1 MRLARLPAYVCF
13 VALLALPYVGY
24 GQPRFAVE
32 VEGGRNAG
40 LTPYLTNVVYSEEQ
54 ILGQDFIGE
63 EPFQPFLVDERTGW
77 GTNLAVRLV
86 SNQLQA
92 GLRLRWFDV
101 GTARVHHR
109 GVVSGSDDE
118 LRPTRVRPDGT
129 VDDSGASYVE
139 VDEPVDIAI
148 GPARRANLFVFGL
161 EGGYRFYLI
170 RGDVDLFAP
179 VSGSLLV
186 THMGRGQAPY
196 RFGLGAQG
204 GIAASFDFVSVI
216 SIVISSKLHGVIT
229 PSYWHRSDAAR
240 RAADLGRATE
250 SALFS
255 TTSFVSFDLALQF
268 AVR

>member
-1 MRLARLPAYVCF
+1 MRLARFSAYVSF
-13 VALLALPYVGY
+13 VALLALPYVAN

-54 ILGQDFIGE
+54 ILGQEFIGE
-63 EPFQPFLVDERTGW
+63 EPFRPFLVDERTGW
-77 GTNLAVRLV
+77 GTNVAIRLV

-109 GVVSGSDDE
+109 GEVSGGGE

-129 VDDSGASYVE
+129 VDDSGTSYTE
-139 VDEPVDIAI
+139 LDEPVDITI

-179 VSGSLLV
+179 VSGSVLV
-186 THMGRGQAPY
+186 THLSRAQAPY

-216 SIVISSKLHGVIT
+216 SIVVSSKLHGVIT

-240 RAADLGRATE
+240 RAADLGRSTE

-255 TTSFVSFDLALQF
+255 ATSFVSFDLALQF
-268 AVR
+268 AIR